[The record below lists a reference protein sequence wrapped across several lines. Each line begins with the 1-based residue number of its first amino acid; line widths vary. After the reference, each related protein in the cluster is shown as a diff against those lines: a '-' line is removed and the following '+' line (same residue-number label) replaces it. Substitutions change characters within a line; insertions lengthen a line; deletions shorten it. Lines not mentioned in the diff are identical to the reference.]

1 MVAPIV
7 VPVVAPAATGIVA
20 AIAGSTIVRYT
31 VGTTLVY
38 LSGKQIWYQ
47 VDKGAQDE
55 IEDFE
60 KSVLEAG
67 GTILE
72 GVSSEVLDIIRGLGG
87 AIIDGLDNAYDD
99 VRNKL
104 RGREPDVIAGI
115 VVAALSI
122 GTVVFLY
129 HSVKARAL
137 KSA

>member
-1 MVAPIV
+1 MVAPV
-7 VPVVAPAATGIVA
+7 VAPVVAPAATGIVA

-38 LSGKQIWYQ
+38 LSGKQVWYQ

-55 IEDFE
+55 IEEFE

-67 GTILE
+67 
-72 GVSSEVLDIIRGLGG
+72 GLGG

>member
-1 MVAPIV
+1 MPLPLAG
-7 VPVVAPAATGIVA
+7 VVAG
-20 AIAGSTIVRYT
+20 IAGSTVVRYT

-60 KSVLEAG
+60 NSILEAG
-67 GTILE
+67 GTIIE

-87 AIIDGLDNAYDD
+87 AIIDGLDNAYDE
-99 VRNKL
+99 VRLKL

-115 VVAALSI
+115 VVAALSV
-122 GTVVFLY
+122 GTVLFLY
-129 HSVKARAL
+129 YSIKAKALGPAL
-137 KSA
+137 KVK